1 MAAIKDTRKSK
12 ASLRFTTSLWRALRS
27 HRPFLNPFPFHVN
40 LCIRYHELAYSYP
53 VRNLNAAN
61 SFPRI
66 ETSYNTF
73 LPPFVTFFS
82 LISGENS
89 LVQIFYYT
97 PRVPKRIQEIARRI
111 EFDDISKRHGSSTRK
126 QKSFEDGGEKFRRG
140 VKLPLW
146 EHGGKGQATSTGDDP
161 GNNVPPTFT
170 HPHAHPCCV
179 CIFAKNARTEW
190 QGRAVNSRWEFE
202 EPCSTPPLLECVSSP
217 IFVLQAWESMRA
229 LSRCTKFVLM
239 KNIIEFCTFV
249 SIKSINVLR
258 LNFIIDIHESEIFS
272 RKIFKYNLY
281 TYTYIY
287 IENSENDITYR
298 GNKTW

>member
-27 HRPFLNPFPFHVN
+27 HRRRPFLNPFPFHVN

-126 QKSFEDGGEKFRRG
+126 QKSFEDGGDKFRRG

-190 QGRAVNSRWEFE
+190 QGRAVNSRWEFK
-202 EPCSTPPLLECVSSP
+202 EPCSTPPPSPPLECVSSP

-272 RKIFKYNLY
+272 RKIFKCNL
-281 TYTYIY
+281 YIY
-287 IENSENDITYR
+287 IHRELGKWYYLPW
-298 GNKTW
+298 K

>member
-12 ASLRFTTSLWRALRS
+12 ASLRSTTSLWRALRS

-190 QGRAVNSRWEFE
+190 QGRAVNSRWEFK
-202 EPCSTPPLLECVSSP
+202 EPCSTPPPSPPLECVSSP
-217 IFVLQAWESMRA
+217 IFVLQAWE
-229 LSRCTKFVLM
+229 RCL
-239 KNIIEFCTFV
+239 
-249 SIKSINVLR
+249 NV
-258 LNFIIDIHESEIFS
+258 
-272 RKIFKYNLY
+272 
-281 TYTYIY
+281 
-287 IENSENDITYR
+287 
-298 GNKTW
+298 

>member
-12 ASLRFTTSLWRALRS
+12 ASLRSATSLWRALRS

-190 QGRAVNSRWEFE
+190 QGRAVNSRWEFK
-202 EPCSTPPLLECVSSP
+202 EPCSTPPPSPPLECVSSP
-217 IFVLQAWESMRA
+217 IFVLQAWE
-229 LSRCTKFVLM
+229 RCPDVQ
-239 KNIIEFCTFV
+239 
-249 SIKSINVLR
+249 
-258 LNFIIDIHESEIFS
+258 
-272 RKIFKYNLY
+272 NLFWWR
-281 TYTYIY
+281 IL
-287 IENSENDITYR
+287 
-298 GNKTW
+298 

>member
-1 MAAIKDTRKSK
+1 MYTI
-12 ASLRFTTSLWRALRS
+12 
-27 HRPFLNPFPFHVN
+27 
-40 LCIRYHELAYSYP
+40 
-53 VRNLNAAN
+53 
-61 SFPRI
+61 PRI
-66 ETSYNTF
+66 GIFVSCPQFKRGQFISSDRNIVQHV
-73 LPPFVTFFS
+73 PSPFRYLFS

-217 IFVLQAWESMRA
+217 IFVLQAWE
-229 LSRCTKFVLM
+229 RCL
-239 KNIIEFCTFV
+239 
-249 SIKSINVLR
+249 NV
-258 LNFIIDIHESEIFS
+258 
-272 RKIFKYNLY
+272 
-281 TYTYIY
+281 
-287 IENSENDITYR
+287 
-298 GNKTW
+298 